1 MRPDD
6 VMLDDVYGSDQDRF
20 PLEQESELRAG
31 AGECPTLDWDE
42 TEIEIVLD
50 EAEIRTLTW
59 DLGGPILSVAE

>member
-1 MRPDD
+1 M
-6 VMLDDVYGSDQDRF
+6 MLDDVYGSDQDRF

-42 TEIEIVLD
+42 TEIVLD

-59 DLGGPILSVAE
+59 DLGGPTLFVAE